1 MHPGI
6 HAANRPDDPA
16 VIMAVGGVT
25 VTWAQ
30 LEARSNQLA
39 HLLRARGL
47 KVGDHVAVFLDNDSH
62 YFEVIWAALRAGL
75 YITPINWHLGAEE
88 AGYIVSDCDA
98 VALITT
104 GRFAEVV
111 AEFGSALDAVTTRL
125 AIGEGIDGF
134 EDYDLA
140 IAEHPT
146 TPITDETEGAVM
158 LYSSGTTGRPK
169 GIKPPLTGAEFGTP
183 NALVTLLQFVYG
195 VDENSVYLSPSPL
208 YHAAPLLWSLAA
220 QRIGAAVVV
229 MERFDA
235 EGTLAAIDSKR
246 VTHGQFVPTHFVRML
261 RLPAEVRER
270 YDVSSLQKVI
280 HAAAPCPVDVKRQM
294 LDWFGPIIYE
304 YYAGSEGNGFCAVGP
319 EEWLERPGTVGLP
332 LIGIIHIIGEE
343 GSEQPAGGVGEVWF
357 ESETKFEYH
366 KDSEK
371 TAAAFNERGWSTLGD
386 VGYVDAEGWLFLT
399 DRASHMIISGGVNIY
414 PQETEN
420 VLAAHPAIA
429 DVAVIG
435 IPDEEMGESVKAV
448 VELAQGFEPSPELA
462 AEIIAFSR
470 ERLSSF
476 KCPRSVDFTDE
487 LPRLPTG
494 KLLKRVLRDQYRA

>member
-6 HAANRPDDPA
+6 HAANRPDEPA

-25 VTWAQ
+25 VSWAQ

-39 HLLRARGL
+39 HLLRSRGL
-47 KVGDHVAVFLDNDSH
+47 GVGDHIAVFLDNDSH
-62 YFEVIWAALRAGL
+62 YFEIIWAGLRAGL
-75 YITPINWHLGAEE
+75 YVTPINWHLGAEE
-88 AGYIVSDCDA
+88 AGYIVADCDA

-111 AEFGSALDAVTTRL
+111 TGFGSALDAVTIRL
-125 AIGEGIDGF
+125 SIDGAIDGF
-134 EDYDLA
+134 EDYASA
-140 IAEHPT
+140 IADYPT
-146 TPITDETEGAVM
+146 TPISDETEGAIM

-183 NALVTLLQFVYG
+183 NALVTLLQFIYG
-195 VDENSVYLSPSPL
+195 VDESSVYLSPSPL

-229 MERFDA
+229 MDRFDA
-235 EGTLAAIDSKR
+235 EGTLAAIESKH

-261 RLPAEVRER
+261 RLPTEVRER
-270 YDVSSLQKVI
+270 YDLSSLQKVI

-294 LDWFGPIIYE
+294 LDWVGPIVHE

-319 EEWLERPGTVGLP
+319 EEWLERPGTVGRP
-332 LIGIIHIIGEE
+332 LVGILHILGEDGEE
-343 GSEQPAGGVGEVWF
+343 LPAGEIGQVWF

-366 KDSEK
+366 KDQKK
-371 TAAAFNERGWSTLGD
+371 TAEAFNARGWSTLGD
-386 VGYVDAEGWLFLT
+386 VGYVDEEGWLFLT

-435 IPDEEMGESVKAV
+435 VPDEEMGESVKAV
-448 VELAQGFEPSPELA
+448 VELAPGFDASPELA

>member
-6 HAANRPDDPA
+6 HAANRPDEPA

-25 VTWAQ
+25 VSWAQ

-39 HLLRARGL
+39 HLLRSRGL
-47 KVGDHVAVFLDNDSH
+47 GVGDHIAVFLDNDSH
-62 YFEVIWAALRAGL
+62 YFEIIWAGLRAGL
-75 YITPINWHLGAEE
+75 YVTPINWHLGAEE
-88 AGYIVSDCDA
+88 AGYIVADCDA

-104 GRFAEVV
+104 ARFAEVV
-111 AEFGSALDAVTTRL
+111 TGFGSALDAVTIRL
-125 AIGEGIDGF
+125 SIDGAIDGF
-134 EDYDLA
+134 EDYASA
-140 IAEHPT
+140 IADYPT
-146 TPITDETEGAVM
+146 TPISDETEGAIM

-183 NALVTLLQFVYG
+183 NALVTLLQFIYG
-195 VDENSVYLSPSPL
+195 VDESSVYLSPSPL
-208 YHAAPLLWSLAA
+208 YHAAPLLWSLSA

-229 MERFDA
+229 MDRFDA
-235 EGTLAAIDSKR
+235 EGTLTAIESKH

-261 RLPAEVRER
+261 RLPTEVRER
-270 YDVSSLQKVI
+270 YDLSSLQKVI

-294 LDWFGPIIYE
+294 LDWVGPIVHE

-319 EEWLERPGTVGLP
+319 EEWLERPGTVGRP
-332 LIGIIHIIGEE
+332 LVGILHILDEDGEE
-343 GSEQPAGGVGEVWF
+343 LPAGEIGQVWF

-366 KDSEK
+366 KDQKK
-371 TAAAFNERGWSTLGD
+371 TAEAFNARGWSTLGD
-386 VGYVDAEGWLFLT
+386 VGYVDEEGWLFLT

-435 IPDEEMGESVKAV
+435 VPDEEMGESVKAV
-448 VELAQGFEPSPELA
+448 VELAPGFHASPELA

>member
-6 HAANRPDDPA
+6 HAANRPDEPA

-47 KVGDHVAVFLDNDSH
+47 SVGDHIAVFLDNDSH
-62 YFEVIWAALRAGL
+62 YFEIIWAGLRAGL
-75 YITPINWHLGAEE
+75 YVTPINWHLGAEE
-88 AGYIVSDCDA
+88 AGYIVADCDA

-104 GRFAEVV
+104 GRFADVV
-111 AEFGSALDAVTTRL
+111 SGFGSALDAVTIRL
-125 AIGEGIDGF
+125 SIDGAIDGF
-134 EDYDLA
+134 EDYASA
-140 IAEHPT
+140 IADFPT
-146 TPITDETEGAVM
+146 TPISDETEGAIM

-183 NALVTLLQFVYG
+183 NALVTLLQFIYG
-195 VDENSVYLSPSPL
+195 VDESSVYLSPSPL
-208 YHAAPLLWSLAA
+208 YHAAPLLWSLSA

-229 MERFDA
+229 MDRFDA
-235 EGTLAAIDSKR
+235 EGTLAAIESKH

-270 YDVSSLQKVI
+270 YDLSSLQKVI

-294 LDWFGPIIYE
+294 LDWVGPIVHE

-319 EEWLERPGTVGLP
+319 EEWLERPGTVGRP
-332 LIGIIHIIGEE
+332 LVGILHILDEDGEE
-343 GSEQPAGGVGEVWF
+343 LPAGEIGQVWF

-366 KDSEK
+366 KDQKK
-371 TAAAFNERGWSTLGD
+371 TAEAFNARGWSTLGD
-386 VGYVDAEGWLFLT
+386 VGYVDEEGWLFLT

-435 IPDEEMGESVKAV
+435 VPDEEMGESVKAV
-448 VELAQGFEPSPELA
+448 VELAPGFDASPELA

-494 KLLKRVLRDQYRA
+494 KLLKRVLRDQYRV

>member
-39 HLLRARGL
+39 HLLRSRGL
-47 KVGDHVAVFLDNDSH
+47 GVGDHVAVFLDNDSH
-62 YFEVIWAALRAGL
+62 YFEIIWAALRAGL
-75 YITPINWHLGAEE
+75 YVTPINWHLGTEE

-111 AEFGSALDAVTTRL
+111 NGFGTALDAVTTRL
-125 AIGEGIDGF
+125 SIGGNIDGF

-169 GIKPPLTGAEFGTP
+169 GIKPPLTGAEFGSP

-195 VDENSVYLSPSPL
+195 VDETSVYLSPSPL

-235 EGTLAAIDSKR
+235 EGTLAAIESKR

-294 LDWFGPIIYE
+294 LDWVGPIVFE

-319 EEWLERPGTVGLP
+319 EEWLERPGTVGQP
-332 LIGIIHIIGEE
+332 LIGIIHIVGED
-343 GSEQPAGGVGEVWF
+343 GSEQPTGEVGEVWF
-357 ESETKFEYH
+357 ESETKF
-366 KDSEK
+366 
-371 TAAAFNERGWSTLGD
+371 
-386 VGYVDAEGWLFLT
+386 
-399 DRASHMIISGGVNIY
+399 
-414 PQETEN
+414 
-420 VLAAHPAIA
+420 
-429 DVAVIG
+429 
-435 IPDEEMGESVKAV
+435 
-448 VELAQGFEPSPELA
+448 
-462 AEIIAFSR
+462 
-470 ERLSSF
+470 
-476 KCPRSVDFTDE
+476 
-487 LPRLPTG
+487 
-494 KLLKRVLRDQYRA
+494 

>member
-6 HAANRPDDPA
+6 HAANRPDEPA

-39 HLLRARGL
+39 HLLRSRGL
-47 KVGDHVAVFLDNDSH
+47 GVGDHIAVFLDNDSH
-62 YFEVIWAALRAGL
+62 YFEIIWAGLRAGL
-75 YITPINWHLGAEE
+75 YVTPINWHLGAEE
-88 AGYIVSDCDA
+88 AGYIVADCDA

-104 GRFAEVV
+104 SRFADVV
-111 AEFGSALDAVTTRL
+111 TGFGSALDAVTIRL
-125 AIGEGIDGF
+125 SIDGAIDGF
-134 EDYDLA
+134 EDYASA
-140 IAEHPT
+140 IADYPT
-146 TPITDETEGAVM
+146 TPISDETEGAIM

-183 NALVTLLQFVYG
+183 NALVTLLQFIYG
-195 VDENSVYLSPSPL
+195 VDESSVYLSPSPL
-208 YHAAPLLWSLAA
+208 YHAAPLLWSLSA

-229 MERFDA
+229 MDRFDA
-235 EGTLAAIDSKR
+235 EGTLAAIESKH

-270 YDVSSLQKVI
+270 YDLSSLQKVI

-294 LDWFGPIIYE
+294 LDWVGPIVHE

-319 EEWLERPGTVGLP
+319 EEWLERPGTVGRP
-332 LIGIIHIIGEE
+332 LVGILHILGEDGEE
-343 GSEQPAGGVGEVWF
+343 LPAGEIGQVWF

-366 KDSEK
+366 KDQKK
-371 TAAAFNERGWSTLGD
+371 TAEAFNARGWSTLGD
-386 VGYVDAEGWLFLT
+386 VGYVDEEGWLFLT

-435 IPDEEMGESVKAV
+435 VPDEEMGESVKAV
-448 VELAQGFEPSPELA
+448 VELAPGFDASPELA

-494 KLLKRVLRDQYRA
+494 KLLKRVLRDQYHA

>member
-6 HAANRPDDPA
+6 HAANRPDEPA

-39 HLLRARGL
+39 HLLRSRGL
-47 KVGDHVAVFLDNDSH
+47 GVGDHIAVFLDNDSH
-62 YFEVIWAALRAGL
+62 YFEIIWAGLRAGL
-75 YITPINWHLGAEE
+75 YVTPINWHLGAEE
-88 AGYIVSDCDA
+88 AGYIVADCDA

-104 GRFAEVV
+104 SRFADVV
-111 AEFGSALDAVTTRL
+111 TGFGSALDAVTIRL
-125 AIGEGIDGF
+125 SIDGAIDGF
-134 EDYDLA
+134 EDYASA
-140 IAEHPT
+140 IADYPT
-146 TPITDETEGAVM
+146 TPISDETEGAIM

-183 NALVTLLQFVYG
+183 NALVTLLQFIYG
-195 VDENSVYLSPSPL
+195 VDESSVYLSPSPL
-208 YHAAPLLWSLAA
+208 YHAAPLLWSLSA

-229 MERFDA
+229 MDRFDA
-235 EGTLAAIDSKR
+235 EGTLAAIESKH

-270 YDVSSLQKVI
+270 YDLSSLQKVI

-294 LDWFGPIIYE
+294 LDWVGPIVHE

-319 EEWLERPGTVGLP
+319 EEWLERPGTVGRP
-332 LIGIIHIIGEE
+332 LVGILHILGEDGEE
-343 GSEQPAGGVGEVWF
+343 LPADEIGQVWF

-366 KDSEK
+366 KDQKK
-371 TAAAFNERGWSTLGD
+371 TAEAFNARGWSTLGD
-386 VGYVDAEGWLFLT
+386 VGYVDEEGWLFLT

-435 IPDEEMGESVKAV
+435 VPDEEMGESVKAV
-448 VELAQGFEPSPELA
+448 VELAPGFDASPELA

-494 KLLKRVLRDQYRA
+494 KLLKRVLRDQYHA

>member
-6 HAANRPDDPA
+6 HAANRPDEPA

-25 VTWAQ
+25 VSWAQ

-39 HLLRARGL
+39 HLLRSRGL
-47 KVGDHVAVFLDNDSH
+47 GVGDHIAVFLDNDSH
-62 YFEVIWAALRAGL
+62 YFEIIWAGLRAGL
-75 YITPINWHLGAEE
+75 YVTPINWHLGAEE
-88 AGYIVSDCDA
+88 AGYIVADCDA

-111 AEFGSALDAVTTRL
+111 TGFGSALDAVTIRL
-125 AIGEGIDGF
+125 SIDGGIDGF
-134 EDYDLA
+134 EDYASA
-140 IAEHPT
+140 IADYPT
-146 TPITDETEGAVM
+146 TPISDETEGAIM

-195 VDENSVYLSPSPL
+195 VDESSVYLSPSPL
-208 YHAAPLLWSLAA
+208 YHAAPLLWSLSA

-229 MERFDA
+229 MDRFDA
-235 EGTLAAIDSKR
+235 EGTLAAIESKQ

-270 YDVSSLQKVI
+270 YDLSSLQKVI

-294 LDWFGPIIYE
+294 LDWVGPIVHE

-319 EEWLERPGTVGLP
+319 EEWLERPGTVGRP
-332 LIGIIHIIGEE
+332 LVGILHILDEDGEE
-343 GSEQPAGGVGEVWF
+343 LPAGEIGQVWF

-366 KDSEK
+366 KDQKK
-371 TAAAFNERGWSTLGD
+371 TAEAFNARGWSTLGD
-386 VGYVDAEGWLFLT
+386 VGYVDEEGWLFLT

-435 IPDEEMGESVKAV
+435 VPDEEMGESVKAV
-448 VELAQGFEPSPELA
+448 VELAPGFDASPELA

>member
-1 MHPGI
+1 
-6 HAANRPDDPA
+6 
-16 VIMAVGGVT
+16 
-25 VTWAQ
+25 
-30 LEARSNQLA
+30 
-39 HLLRARGL
+39 
-47 KVGDHVAVFLDNDSH
+47 VFLDNDSH
-62 YFEVIWAALRAGL
+62 YFEIIWAGLRAGL
-75 YITPINWHLGAEE
+75 YVTPINWHLGAEE
-88 AGYIVSDCDA
+88 AGYIVADCDA

-104 GRFAEVV
+104 GRFADVV
-111 AEFGSALDAVTTRL
+111 SGFGSALDAVTIRL
-125 AIGEGIDGF
+125 SIDGAIDGF
-134 EDYDLA
+134 EDYASA
-140 IAEHPT
+140 IADFPT
-146 TPITDETEGAVM
+146 TPISDETEGAIM

-183 NALVTLLQFVYG
+183 NALVTLLQFIYG
-195 VDENSVYLSPSPL
+195 VDESSVYLSPSPL
-208 YHAAPLLWSLAA
+208 YHAAPLLWSLSA

-229 MERFDA
+229 MDRFDA
-235 EGTLAAIDSKR
+235 EGTLAAIESKH

-270 YDVSSLQKVI
+270 YDLSSLQKVI

-294 LDWFGPIIYE
+294 LDWVGPIVHE

-319 EEWLERPGTVGLP
+319 EEWLERPGTVGRP
-332 LIGIIHIIGEE
+332 LVGILHILDEDGEE
-343 GSEQPAGGVGEVWF
+343 LPAGEIGQVWF

-366 KDSEK
+366 KDQKK
-371 TAAAFNERGWSTLGD
+371 TAEAFNARGWSTLGD
-386 VGYVDAEGWLFLT
+386 VGYVDEEGWLFLT

-435 IPDEEMGESVKAV
+435 VPDEEMGESVKAV
-448 VELAQGFEPSPELA
+448 VELAPGFDASPELA

-494 KLLKRVLRDQYRA
+494 KLLKRVLRDQYRV

>member
-1 MHPGI
+1 
-6 HAANRPDDPA
+6 
-16 VIMAVGGVT
+16 MAVGGVT
-25 VTWAQ
+25 VSWAQ

-39 HLLRARGL
+39 HLLRSRGL
-47 KVGDHVAVFLDNDSH
+47 GVGDHIAVFLDNDSH
-62 YFEVIWAALRAGL
+62 YFEIIWAGLRAGL
-75 YITPINWHLGAEE
+75 YVTPINWHLGAEE
-88 AGYIVSDCDA
+88 AGYIVADCDA

-111 AEFGSALDAVTTRL
+111 TGFGSALDAVTIRL
-125 AIGEGIDGF
+125 SIDGAIDGF
-134 EDYDLA
+134 EDYASA
-140 IAEHPT
+140 IADYPT
-146 TPITDETEGAVM
+146 TPISDETEGAIM

-183 NALVTLLQFVYG
+183 NALVTLLQFIYG
-195 VDENSVYLSPSPL
+195 VDESSVYLSPSPL

-229 MERFDA
+229 MDRFDA
-235 EGTLAAIDSKR
+235 EGTLAAIESKH

-261 RLPAEVRER
+261 RLPTEVRER
-270 YDVSSLQKVI
+270 YDLSSLQKVI

-294 LDWFGPIIYE
+294 LDWVGPIVHE

-319 EEWLERPGTVGLP
+319 EEWLERPGTVGRP
-332 LIGIIHIIGEE
+332 LVGILHILGEDGEE
-343 GSEQPAGGVGEVWF
+343 LPAGEIGQVWF

-366 KDSEK
+366 KDQKK
-371 TAAAFNERGWSTLGD
+371 TAEAFNARGWSTLGD
-386 VGYVDAEGWLFLT
+386 VGYVDEEGWLFLT

-435 IPDEEMGESVKAV
+435 VPDEEMGESVKAV
-448 VELAQGFEPSPELA
+448 VELAPGFEASPELA

>member
-25 VTWAQ
+25 VTWSQ
-30 LEARSNQLA
+30 LEERSNQLA
-39 HLLRARGL
+39 HLLRSRGL
-47 KVGDHVAVFLDNDSH
+47 GVGDHLAVFLDNDSH
-62 YFEVIWAALRAGL
+62 YFEIIWAALRAGL
-75 YITPINWHLGAEE
+75 YVTPINWHLGTDE

-111 AEFGSALDAVTTRL
+111 NGFGTALDAVTTRL
-125 AIGEGIDGF
+125 SIGGDIDGF

-169 GIKPPLTGAEFGTP
+169 GIKPPLTGAEFGSP

-195 VDENSVYLSPSPL
+195 VDETSVYLSPSPL

-235 EGTLAAIDSKR
+235 EGTIAAIESKR

-270 YDVSSLQKVI
+270 YDVSSLQKVV
-280 HAAAPCPVDVKRQM
+280 HAAAPCPIDVKRQM
-294 LDWFGPIIYE
+294 LEWVGPIIYE

-319 EEWLERPGTVGLP
+319 EEWLERPGTVGRP
-332 LIGIIHIIGEE
+332 LVGIIHI
-343 GSEQPAGGVGEVWF
+343 
-357 ESETKFEYH
+357 
-366 KDSEK
+366 
-371 TAAAFNERGWSTLGD
+371 
-386 VGYVDAEGWLFLT
+386 
-399 DRASHMIISGGVNIY
+399 
-414 PQETEN
+414 
-420 VLAAHPAIA
+420 
-429 DVAVIG
+429 
-435 IPDEEMGESVKAV
+435 V
-448 VELAQGFEPSPELA
+448 VRLLLRLLLV
-462 AEIIAFSR
+462 FS
-470 ERLSSF
+470 
-476 KCPRSVDFTDE
+476 
-487 LPRLPTG
+487 
-494 KLLKRVLRDQYRA
+494 

>member
-6 HAANRPDDPA
+6 HAAQRPQDAA
-16 VIMAVGGVT
+16 VIMATGEVV

-39 HLLRARGL
+39 HLLRSRGL
-47 KVGDHVAVFLDNDSH
+47 AVGDHVAVFLDNDSH

-75 YITPINWHLGAEE
+75 YVTPINWHLGADE
-88 AGYIVSDCDA
+88 AGYIVADCDA

-104 GRFAEVV
+104 ARFAETVTG
-111 AEFGSALDAVTTRL
+111 FGSALDAVTTRL
-125 AIGEGIDGF
+125 SIDGLIDGF
-134 EDYDLA
+134 EDYAAA
-140 IAEHPT
+140 IADQPT
-146 TPITDETEGAVM
+146 DPIADETEGAVM

-169 GIKPPLTGAEFGTP
+169 GIKPPLTGAPFGTT
-183 NALVTLLQFVYG
+183 NALVTLLQFVYA
-195 VDENSVYLSPSPL
+195 VDETSVYLSPSPL

-220 QRIGAAVVV
+220 QRLGAAVVV
-229 MERFDA
+229 MDRFDA
-235 EGTLAAIDSKR
+235 EGTLAAIESKR

-270 YDVSSLQKVI
+270 YDLSSLQKVI

-294 LDWFGPIIYE
+294 LDWVGPIVHE

-319 EEWLERPGTVGLP
+319 EEWLERPGTVGRP
-332 LIGIIHIIGEE
+332 LVGILHIVGEDGEE
-343 GSEQPAGGVGEVWF
+343 LPAGEIGQVWF
-357 ESETKFEYH
+357 ESETRFEYH

-371 TAAAFNERGWSTLGD
+371 TAAAFNTHGWSTLGD
-386 VGYVDAEGWLFLT
+386 IGYVDEEGWLFLT

-420 VLAAHPAIA
+420 VLASHPAIA

-435 IPDEEMGESVKAV
+435 VPDAEMGESVKAV
-448 VELAQGFEPSPELA
+448 VELAPGVEASPELA

-494 KLLKRVLRDQYRA
+494 KLLKRKLRDQYWS

>member
-1 MHPGI
+1 
-6 HAANRPDDPA
+6 
-16 VIMAVGGVT
+16 
-25 VTWAQ
+25 
-30 LEARSNQLA
+30 
-39 HLLRARGL
+39 
-47 KVGDHVAVFLDNDSH
+47 
-62 YFEVIWAALRAGL
+62 
-75 YITPINWHLGAEE
+75 
-88 AGYIVSDCDA
+88 
-98 VALITT
+98 
-104 GRFAEVV
+104 
-111 AEFGSALDAVTTRL
+111 
-125 AIGEGIDGF
+125 
-134 EDYDLA
+134 
-140 IAEHPT
+140 
-146 TPITDETEGAVM
+146 
-158 LYSSGTTGRPK
+158 
-169 GIKPPLTGAEFGTP
+169 
-183 NALVTLLQFVYG
+183 
-195 VDENSVYLSPSPL
+195 
-208 YHAAPLLWSLAA
+208 
-220 QRIGAAVVV
+220 

-235 EGTLAAIDSKR
+235 EGTIAAIESKR

-270 YDVSSLQKVI
+270 YDVSSLQKII

-294 LDWFGPIIYE
+294 LDWVGPIVFE

-319 EEWLERPGTVGLP
+319 EEWLERPGTVGRP
-332 LIGIIHIIGEE
+332 LIGILHIIGED
-343 GSEQPAGGVGEVWF
+343 GSEQPGGEVGEVWF
-357 ESETKFEYH
+357 ESDTKFEYH

-371 TAAAFNERGWSTLGD
+371 TAAAFNDRGWSTLGD

-435 IPDEEMGESVKAV
+435 VPDEEMGESVKAV
-448 VELAQGFEPSPELA
+448 VELAPGFEASPELA

>member
-6 HAANRPDDPA
+6 HAANRPDEPA

-47 KVGDHVAVFLDNDSH
+47 SVGDHIAVFLDNDSH
-62 YFEVIWAALRAGL
+62 YFEIIWAGLRAGL
-75 YITPINWHLGAEE
+75 YVTPINWHLGAEE
-88 AGYIVSDCDA
+88 AGYIVADCDA

-104 GRFAEVV
+104 GRFADVV
-111 AEFGSALDAVTTRL
+111 SGFGSALDAVTIRL
-125 AIGEGIDGF
+125 SIDGAIDGF
-134 EDYDLA
+134 EDYASA
-140 IAEHPT
+140 IADFPT
-146 TPITDETEGAVM
+146 TPISDETEGAIM

-183 NALVTLLQFVYG
+183 NALVTLLQFIYG
-195 VDENSVYLSPSPL
+195 VDESSVYLSPSPL
-208 YHAAPLLWSLAA
+208 YHAAPLLWSLSA

-229 MERFDA
+229 MDRFDA
-235 EGTLAAIDSKR
+235 EGTLAAIESKH

-270 YDVSSLQKVI
+270 YDLSSLQKVI

-294 LDWFGPIIYE
+294 LDWVGPIVHE

-319 EEWLERPGTVGLP
+319 EEWLERPGTVGRP
-332 LIGIIHIIGEE
+332 LVGILHILDEDGEE
-343 GSEQPAGGVGEVWF
+343 LPAGEIGQVWF

-366 KDSEK
+366 KDQKK
-371 TAAAFNERGWSTLGD
+371 TAEAFNARGWSTLGD
-386 VGYVDAEGWLFLT
+386 VGYVDEEGWLFLT

-435 IPDEEMGESVKAV
+435 VPDEEMGESVKAV
-448 VELAQGFEPSPELA
+448 VELAPGFDASPELA